1 MNKNQRT
8 LLAVKKGECVQIKEI
23 HEQGDLKRRLLE
35 LGLTRGTKV
44 RVLRVA
50 PFQNE
55 MAIYFRHYELCLPR
69 SILNAIIVE
78 NEQ

>member
-1 MNKNQRT
+1 MNKRQRT

-23 HEQGDLKRRLLE
+23 NEQEELKRRLLE
-35 LGLTRGTKV
+35 LGLIRGTKV

-55 MAIYFRHYELCLPR
+55 MAIYFRHYELCLPK

>member
-23 HEQGDLKRRLLE
+23 NEQEDLKRRF
-35 LGLTRGTKV
+35 
-44 RVLRVA
+44 LRVA

-55 MAIYFRHYELCLPR
+55 MAIYFRHYELCLPK